1 MKIGDLDIEVKR
13 SSRRKT
19 LSIFVERDGSV
30 TVLAP
35 ETISDARIEEAVL
48 SKDYLLYKK
57 LAKWKELN
65 KGKVERSYVNGQSFL
80 YLGRNYRLNI
90 VEDQAE
96 PLMLKNGYLNIRRKD
111 LANAD
116 KHFIQLYKEKGLPKV
131 QERLKLYQK
140 KLKVQPKSV
149 KIQELKNRWAS
160 CTIGGSINLH
170 WKAIMAPVAVLD
182 YIIVHELVHLIHP
195 NHSPE
200 FWNELDKVMP
210 DYRVHEAWL
219 KSYGVKMT
227 L

>member
-1 MKIGDLDIEVKR
+1 MKIGDVDIEVKR

-65 KGKVERSYVNGQSFL
+65 KGKVERSFVNGQSFL

-116 KHFIQLYKEKGLPKV
+116 KHFIQLYKDKGLPKV
-131 QERLKLYQK
+131 YERLKLYQK

-219 KSYGVKMT
+219 KSYGVKMS

>member
-65 KGKVERSYVNGQSFL
+65 RGKVERSYVNGQSFL

-90 VEDQAE
+90 VDNQPE
-96 PLMLKNGYLNIRRKD
+96 PLILKNGYLNIRRKD

-116 KHFIQLYKEKGLPKV
+116 KHFIQFYKDKGLPKV
-131 QERLKLYQK
+131 HERLNLYKK

-170 WKAIMAPVAVLD
+170 WKSIMAPVAVLD

-195 NHSPE
+195 NHSSE
-200 FWNELDKVMP
+200 FWNEVDKIMP
-210 DYRVHEAWL
+210 QFREYEAWL
-219 KSYGVKMT
+219 KQHGIKMS

>member
-1 MKIGDLDIEVKR
+1 MKIGDVDIDVKR

-35 ETISDARIEEAVL
+35 ETISDDRIEEVVL

-65 KGKVERSYVNGQSFL
+65 KGRVDRSYVNGQSFL

-111 LANAD
+111 LTNAD
-116 KHFIQLYKEKGLPKV
+116 KHFMQFYKEKGLAKV
-131 QERLKLYQK
+131 YERLKLYQK
-140 KLKVQPKSV
+140 KLEVQPKSV

-219 KSYGVKMT
+219 KSYGVKMS